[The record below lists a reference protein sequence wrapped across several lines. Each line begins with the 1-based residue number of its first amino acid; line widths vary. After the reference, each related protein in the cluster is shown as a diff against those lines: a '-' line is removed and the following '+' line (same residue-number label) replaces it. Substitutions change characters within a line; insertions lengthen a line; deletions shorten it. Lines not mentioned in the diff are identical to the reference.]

1 MVKLSL
7 KYWILGMALLSICFY
22 MPAYSESRT
31 DVKPAGFIPS
41 DDIII
46 PEVIWAPASGGGEW
60 KTELIITDVDSSTG
74 VDVSVY
80 FNSGT
85 DTYPIV
91 NLWLSP
97 GPGNSIKFS
106 NILEILQGLD
116 TENTY
121 YGKIG
126 ALWLYCD
133 DPNNTIMAS
142 ARIYNGG
149 YGKSYPGMAWTD
161 ENTVNVGF
169 GMALHNLSHNANVR
183 SAVSVFNAAA
193 GGYSMTAD
201 FVLVDSNA
209 NEIGFFSKSFTPWES
224 KAFDPF
230 VEAGLGA
237 GSYDNCALV
246 VFPTSTGQSTP
257 DRGLYVIGSSAMTS
271 TNDSYSHFPIREQ
284 IMVTTSSLL
293 KHY

>member
-1 MVKLSL
+1 MVKSRL
-7 KYWILGMALLSICFY
+7 KYWILGMVLFLPICFY
-22 MPAYSESRT
+22 MPAYSESRA

-74 VDVSVY
+74 VEVSVQ
-80 FNSGT
+80 FVSGT
-85 DTYPIV
+85 VIYSNIS
-91 NLWLSP
+91 LWLSP
-97 GPGNSIKFS
+97 GPGSSIKFS
-106 NILEILQGLD
+106 NILETMQGFD
-116 TENTY
+116 IGNTY
-121 YGKIG
+121 YGKVG
-126 ALWLYCD
+126 ALFLSCE

-142 ARIYNGG
+142 ARIHNGD
-149 YGKSYPGMAWTD
+149 YGKSYPGMSWTD
-161 ENTVNVGF
+161 ENSVNVGF

-183 SAVSVFNAAA
+183 SAVGVFNAAA

-201 FVLVDSNA
+201 FILVDAGA
-209 NEIGFFSKSFTPWES
+209 NEIGSFSKSFSPWEY

-246 VFPTSTGQSTP
+246 VIPTYTGQSSP
-257 DRGLYVIGSSAMTS
+257 DRGLYVIGSSAVAS
-271 TNDSYSHFPIREQ
+271 TNDSYPHFPIREE
-284 IMVTTSSLL
+284 IVVTSSLL
-293 KHY
+293 KYY

>member
-1 MVKLSL
+1 MVKSRL

-46 PEVIWAPASGGGEW
+46 PEAIWAPASGGGEW

-74 VDVSVY
+74 VDVSVN

-85 DTYPIV
+85 DTYPFMS
-91 NLWLSP
+91 LWLSP
-97 GPGNSIKFS
+97 GAGSSIKFS

-126 ALWLYCD
+126 ALWLYCE
-133 DPNNTIMAS
+133 DPDNTIMAS
-142 ARIYNGG
+142 ARIYNGD

-183 SAVSVFNAAA
+183 SAVGVFNAAA

-201 FVLVDSNA
+201 FILVDSGA
-209 NEIGFFSKSFTPWES
+209 NEIGSFSKSFSPWES

-230 VEAGLGA
+230 IEAGLGA
-237 GSYDNCALV
+237 GTYDNCALLII
-246 VFPTSTGQSTP
+246 PTYTGQSTP
-257 DRGLYVIGSSAMTS
+257 DRGLYVIGSSAVAS
-271 TNDSYSHFPIREQ
+271 TNDSYPHFPVREE
-284 IMVTTSSLL
+284 ITISSSLL
-293 KHY
+293 KYY